1 MDIGFETIGNATLI
15 AYDRGPVLVTDP
27 WLRGGAYFGSWGLSH
42 EVPEAQLR
50 AAAAAP
56 FAWFSHGHPDHLN
69 GDSLELFRNHA
80 ILLPDHVGG
89 RIQRDLSAA
98 GFKVA
103 PLPDRKWVQL
113 SDRIRV
119 LCISDESQNALLLID
134 LNGRLLV
141 NLNDCIDRGWG
152 RFVRR
157 VIRGY
162 DVSILLSLTGYGDA
176 DMINFRDEDG
186 NLIEPP
192 CAKKFPVG
200 RSVAAK
206 TESFG
211 CRYFVP
217 FSSMHRYQRSDS
229 VWASPYETPVE
240 AHYVGFESKR
250 CEMLPAFIHYDCSND
265 SYSSL
270 APQPSE
276 AKVVDCREFGDDW
289 SEPLSSE
296 DFEAARSYFQAYEH
310 LHDKLDFVN
319 LRVGGQDH
327 RIEFRRRGFER
338 GVSFEVPRHS
348 LMEAIRWR
356 VFDDLLIGN
365 FMRTTLHGRWPQ
377 SQLYPDF
384 TPYVTKYGDNGHA
397 YSRDELQHYF
407 SQYARRAPLE
417 YLHHWLEEKCTNA
430 VRAMAPHD
438 SETYLRLK
446 SVYWQVKA
454 YV

>member
-1 MDIGFETIGNATLI
+1 MDTGFETIGNATLI

-27 WLRGGAYFGSWGLSH
+27 WIRGGAYFGSWGLSH
-42 EVPEAQLR
+42 EIPEEQFR
-50 AAAAAP
+50 AATSAP
-56 FAWFSHGHPDHLN
+56 FVWFSHGHPDHLN
-69 GDSLELFRNHA
+69 GDSLELFRERA

-89 RIQRDLSAA
+89 RIQRDLSQA

-103 PLPDRKWVQL
+103 TLPDRKWVQL

-119 LCISDESQNALLLID
+119 LSICDESQNALLLVD
-134 LNGRLLV
+134 VNGRLLV

-152 RFVRR
+152 RTVRR
-157 VIRGY
+157 IIKSY
-162 DVSILLSLTGYGDA
+162 DISILLSLTGYGDA
-176 DMINFRDEDG
+176 DMINFFDEEGERID
-186 NLIEPP
+186 PP
-192 CAKKFPVG
+192 CARKFPVG

-229 VWASPYETPVE
+229 IWASPYATPVE

-250 CEMLPAFIHYDCSND
+250 CEMLPAFIRYDCTND
-265 SYSSL
+265 TCHSL
-270 APQPSE
+270 APRRCEAQP
-276 AKVVDCREFGDDW
+276 VDCKEFGDDW
-289 SEPLSSE
+289 SEPLTSE
-296 DFEAARSYFQAYEH
+296 DFALARDYFQAFEH
-310 LHDKLDFVN
+310 LHDTLDFVN
-319 LRVGGQDH
+319 LRVGGADN
-327 RIEFRRRGFER
+327 RIEFKHSGFRRGITFEA
-338 GVSFEVPRHS
+338 PRHS
-348 LMEAIRWR
+348 LVESIRWK

-365 FMRTTLHGRWPQ
+365 FMRVTLHGRWPQ

-397 YSRDELQHYF
+397 YSRDELRHYF
-407 SQYARRAPLE
+407 AQYAKRAPIE

-430 VRAMAPHD
+430 VRAVAPHD
-438 SETYLRLK
+438 SETYVRLK
-446 SVYWQVKA
+446 QLYWQVKA

>member
-15 AYDRGPVLVTDP
+15 AYDRVPVLVTDP

-42 EVPEAQLR
+42 EIPEEQMQ
-50 AAAAAP
+50 AALDAP
-56 FAWFSHGHPDHLN
+56 FVWFSHGHPDHLN
-69 GDSLELFRNHA
+69 GDSLELFKDRA

-89 RIQRDLSAA
+89 RIQRDLSQA
-98 GFKVA
+98 GFRVA
-103 PLPDRKWVQL
+103 TLPDRKWIPL
-113 SDRIRV
+113 SERIRV
-119 LCISDESQNALLLID
+119 LCISDESQNAVLLVD
-134 LNGRLLV
+134 VNGRLLV

-152 RFVRR
+152 RFVRQE
-157 VIRGY
+157 IRKY

-176 DMINFRDEDG
+176 DMINFRDEQG
-186 NLIEPP
+186 NLITPP
-192 CAKKFPVG
+192 AARKLPVG

-229 VWASPYETPVE
+229 VWASPFATPVE
-240 AHYVGFESKR
+240 AHYTGFESKR
-250 CEMLPAFIHYDCSND
+250 CEMLPAFVHYDCSND
-265 SYSSL
+265 TCHSL
-270 APQPSE
+270 APKRIE
-276 AKVVDCREFGDDW
+276 RTLIDCREFGDDW
-289 SEPLSSE
+289 SETLSKE
-296 DFEAARSYFQAYEH
+296 EFESARSYFQAFAH
-310 LHDKLDFVN
+310 LHDWLDFVN
-319 LRVGGQDH
+319 LRVGGEDN
-327 RIEFRRRGFER
+327 RIEFKKSGFQR
-338 GVSFEVPRHS
+338 GVTFEVPRHS
-348 LMEAIRWR
+348 LVEAIRWQ

-377 SQLYPDF
+377 SQLYPHF
-384 TPYVTKYGDNGHA
+384 TPYVTKYGDNGGA
-397 YSRDELQHYF
+397 RSREELRHYF
-407 SQYARRAPLE
+407 AQYAKRAPLE

-446 SVYWQVKA
+446 RFYWQVKA